1 MDYIRILFSRG
12 CDDGVVKHCKKVAKA
27 ASRYH
32 GASVDDSLVYAGA
45 IMHDVGRCVTHSIHH
60 AAEGARI
67 CEEMEM
73 PAGLTHIVRSHTGAG
88 LSAEEASLLGL
99 EPEDAVPRTLE
110 AKIVAHA
117 DNLVKGSRKITM
129 CERMMLIA
137 DLPARSKKA
146 IARLAFEVE
155 LLRE

>member
-1 MDYIRILFSRG
+1 MDYIQTLFSRG
-12 CDDGVVKHCKKVAKA
+12 CDAGVVSHCKKVAEA
-27 ASRYH
+27 AARYH
-32 GASVDDSLVYAGA
+32 GASVDDDLVYAGA
-45 IMHDVGRCVTHSIHH
+45 VMHDIGRSVTHSIRH
-60 AAEGARI
+60 AAEGALI
-67 CEEMEM
+67 CTKM
-73 PAGLTHIVRSHTGAG
+73 GLSDDLVHIVRSHTGAG

-99 EPEDAVPRTLE
+99 LPEDAVPETLE

-117 DNLVKGSRKITM
+117 DNLVKGSREITM

-137 DLPARSKKA
+137 DLPARSKKN